1 MPDLIVANSTVTKF
15 VETPD
20 ELCGLVKTTEA
31 MVYDGITYYKYIYN
45 RSGWVGTTWV
55 NNRGLVKTTEA
66 VVGDEIAIY
75 ADIKNLDN
83 LFDSNLDR
91 INISLYVDNKY
102 YSSKIQKMR

>member
-1 MPDLIVANSTVTKF
+1 M
-15 VETPD
+15 
-20 ELCGLVKTTEA
+20 
-31 MVYDGITYYKYIYN
+31 
-45 RSGWVGTTWV
+45 GTTWV

-102 YSSKIQKMR
+102 YSSKIQNLIGIYESSYGLNFTWIAKPGVHNLTIIIDPNNAINESDESTIT